1 MSFDRIPEAMKSY
14 RQWVVWRYEETEGEK
29 PTKVPYN
36 PETGRMAS
44 VTDSSTWSTFEFAAN
59 AAKQSGHYSGLG
71 FVLTADDPFAFID
84 LDAPP
89 PHATEN
95 EAQTIMAR
103 QRTIYDE
110 FQSYAELSPSGKGLH
125 IIIHGELESGRK
137 RSSIEIY
144 SSGRYMTMTGD
155 VYRDLPIVNC
165 QTLLQSLWESMGKA
179 PNTAMH
185 HAGLDPEKGPD
196 AQIIEW
202 ATNAANGEKFKDLY
216 AGNWQ
221 KWYPSQSEADFAL
234 INILAFY
241 TQNRAQVQ
249 RLFLSSGLA
258 VREKSK
264 RTDYLFSM
272 LNRCFDRMLP
282 PIDLEGL
289 INDLKAVVDKQV
301 QMRLDRADPDTLPPE
316 GITAA
321 PAPIAEDNPYTV
333 PPGLVG
339 MIAQYIYAQSPR
351 PVAEIALAGALALV
365 AGIAGR
371 AYNVSGTGL
380 NQYILLLAPTG
391 SGKEAIHSGISK
403 LMAAVMK
410 TVPPANDFIG
420 PAEISSAPALI
431 KHLGNKSISF
441 VSIVGEYGMMLKQMS
456 GERASPHMLMLKRAQ
471 LDLYNKSGA
480 GAVLRPTIYSDKDK
494 NTTLLYAP
502 AFSMIGEST
511 PERFYETLNEEIIA
525 DGFLP
530 RFTIIEYHGKRVE
543 LNESHGEIA
552 PSKELVDAL
561 ANLCVNCMQ
570 LNSRHQVVP
579 VQAYPDAEDLFR
591 QFNVFCDGKLNAAD
605 REVRRSLWNRAHIKA
620 MKLAAEVAVGCNPY
634 APVITLDNANWAI
647 NLVLADVNNLL
658 KQFEKGELGMG
669 NEEVKQMTR
678 AITICKEYVTRPW
691 SEISGYKAGTMEL
704 HAEKVIPY
712 SYIYKRLSQIAVFGN
727 ARIGARGAI
736 RNILQTLVDRGDL
749 AELTK
754 ADSINR
760 FKTSAACYIITNA
773 KAFSLGV

>member
-1 MSFDRIPEAMKSY
+1 MPQFERIPDAMKAY

-44 VTDSSTWSTFEFAAN
+44 VTDSGTWSTFETARQAVLN
-59 AAKQSGHYSGLG
+59 SGFYSGIG
-71 FVLTADDPFAFID
+71 FVVTEADPYAFID

-89 PHATEN
+89 AHATSTEI
-95 EAQTIMAR
+95 ATIKQR
-103 QRTIYDE
+103 QAAIYDE
-110 FQSYAELSPSGKGLH
+110 FQSYAELSPSDKGLH
-125 IIIHGELESGRK
+125 IIIHGAIESGRK

-144 SSGRYMTMTGD
+144 SSGRYMTMTGN

-165 QTLLQSLWESMGKA
+165 DTLLKTLWLSMGKA
-179 PNTAMH
+179 PNSSMH

-196 AQIIEW
+196 NQVIEW
-202 ATNAANGEKFKDLY
+202 ATNAANGEKFKDLF

-221 KWYPSQSEADFAL
+221 KHYPSQSEADFAL
-234 INILAFY
+234 INILAYY

-282 PIDLEGL
+282 PIDLDGL
-289 INDLKAVVDKQV
+289 IQDIKAIVDKQV
-301 QMRLDRADPDTLPPE
+301 QIRLDRAVIDPPPAD
-316 GITAA
+316 GIMASA
-321 PAPIAEDNPYTV
+321 APIAADNPYSV

-339 MIAQYIYAQSPR
+339 MVAQWIYAQSPR
-351 PVAEIALAGALALV
+351 PVAEIALAGALSLI
-365 AGIAGR
+365 AGITGR
-371 AYNVSGTGL
+371 AYNISGTGL
-380 NQYILLLAPTG
+380 NHYILLLAPTG

-403 LMAAVMK
+403 LMAQVIK
-410 TVPPANDFIG
+410 TLPPAANFLG

-431 KHLGNKSISF
+431 KHLANTSISF
-441 VSIVGEYGMMLKQMS
+441 VSIVGEYGMVLKQMA
-456 GERASPHMLMLKRAQ
+456 GERASPHILMLKRAQ
-471 LDLYNKSGA
+471 LDLYNKSGM

-502 AFSMIGEST
+502 AFSLIGEST
-511 PERFYETLNEEIIA
+511 PERFYETLSEDIIA

-543 LNESHGEIA
+543 LNESHGEVT
-552 PSKELVDAL
+552 PPPELVNAL
-561 ANLCVNCMQ
+561 AELCINCIKLNNL
-570 LNSRHQVVP
+570 HQVMH
-579 VQAYPDAEDLFR
+579 VQMYPDAEDLFR
-591 QFNVFCDGKLNAAD
+591 QFNVYCDDKLNSAE

-620 MKLAAEVAVGCNPY
+620 MKLAAKVAVGCQPY
-634 APVITLDNANWAI
+634 APIITLENAHWAI

-658 KQFEKGELGMG
+658 KQFEIGAGMG

-678 AITICKEYVTRPW
+678 TLSICKEYVVRPW
-691 SEISGYKAGTMEL
+691 SEISGYKTGTMQL

-712 SYIYKRLSQIAVFGN
+712 SYIYKRLAQIGIFGN
-727 ARIGARGAI
+727 SRIGARGAI

-754 ADSINR
+754 ADCVTR
-760 FKTSAACYIITNA
+760 FQTSATCYIITNA
-773 KAFSLGV
+773 KAFSLT